1 MKKSFFILGFLISL
15 LISCPPPTP
24 EPGPDEGGSGSGSET
39 AKEFTVSFDAN
50 GGTGTIAPMKVKAG
64 TEITLPDGTAFSRKY
79 YTFNYWTISGTDF
92 YEAGSKYTVK
102 ADTVFSAAWR
112 HNQVSITYDSND
124 DTVSDT
130 EQWVNAGSDLILP
143 GNLFDSSPS
152 GKHFYGWTTSA
163 TATEDDILAPG
174 SAFPVD
180 ETELTFYAFW
190 GSESVTEYTV
200 TFFGTEMEAIT
211 FNRYTEEIRLPLYT
225 GEPGMICKGW
235 DTDSA
240 AETVVYEDGGTIP
253 KTALTGDIV
262 LYPILE
268 DIRVALTWEKNGAV
282 SPYDSTVFPNQAAP
296 GDFLF
301 MAYAVTKDSG
311 DGKVWIL
318 ESVTAE
324 TVSGQTVSTR
334 KEMMDGIAEVWY
346 ISVPAEATVITL
358 NWKEKTDVTV
368 TSLTVEEN
376 YEYTEGDPAI
386 DFWFIY
392 KADFDP
398 AKGNLK
404 ITKDGQEVE
413 ILSYLYEFYT
423 AEEKVGD
430 CELSPEQGA
439 GQYLLQIIVNG
450 NVLKEA
456 SFNVTLTDSSD
467 PTTPQTHTVT
477 FNAGGG
483 TGTVD
488 PMTAEAGTVITLPS
502 ADGLSRQYYTFTAWK
517 TGGKQYNPGDQ
528 FTVSADTV
536 FTAVWTR
543 NTITVTYK
551 ANHESVTPST
561 HTETVDAGGFFRLS
575 ENPFSNSPD
584 GQIFYGWATTA
595 ATATETNILAPG
607 STFPVEETDL
617 TFYAYW
623 RTESVK
629 EYKVTFSGT
638 EMEPITFNE
647 YTEEIRLPLYTG
659 EPGMICKG
667 WDTDSAAETV
677 VYEDGGTIPKTALTG
692 DIVLYPI
699 LEDIR
704 VALTW
709 EKNGAVSPYDSTVFP
724 NQAAPGDFLFMA
736 YAVTK
741 DSGDGK
747 VWILESVTAET
758 VSGQTVSTRK
768 EMMDGIAE
776 VWYISVPAEATVIT
790 LNWKEKTDVTVTS
803 LTVEENYEYTEGD
816 PAIDFWF
823 IYKADFDPA
832 KGNLKITKD
841 GQEVEILS
849 YLYEFYTAEEK
860 VGDCELSPEQGAG
873 QYLLQI
879 IVNGNVLKEASFNVT
894 LTDSSDPTTPQTHT
908 VTFNAGGG
916 TGTVDPM
923 TAEAGTVI
931 TLPSA
936 DGLSRQYYTFTAWKT
951 GGKQYNPGDQFTV
964 SADTVFTAV
973 WTRNTI
979 TVTYEAG
986 NASVTPATHTETVD
1000 AGGFFRLPENPFDN
1014 SPDGQILYGWA
1025 LTQTPQE
1032 SEIFKPNTEYT
1043 AGEADI
1049 TFYAVWKS
1057 SSEVVSL
1064 TWNKNGAEIL
1074 SPYLEES
1081 ALFPATLTSG
1091 TTFKFPAY
1099 AVTKKPATG
1108 GNPFL
1113 LTGLT
1118 VETAD
1123 GTTVAV
1129 SEQTNSESGLSEW
1142 SFTTGSENLNIT
1154 LNWQEVT
1161 DPSVIISQILPT
1173 YNPGA
1178 MNVAMTYLSCNFNP
1192 YPEMLSLYEY
1202 KSEKDEYELVAA
1214 DCRFSDSVNG
1224 EYVFEINWSE
1234 TITGREHYYKVN
1246 ATTGSTSKEYRFF
1259 LEPPKISL
1267 TYIKNGAEVPPAY
1280 QEDAFPVA
1288 VYQGTVMLE
1297 EMHYFKNDGD
1307 APYILTGINV
1317 TETVSGNPVNVT
1329 KSDGDYCPCW
1339 SFQAGTEAL
1348 TVELLWEK
1356 QTIANDTFD
1365 VQYVFCEKNYI
1376 EVAVLTDI
1384 ALSPGMI
1391 TVTDGNDN
1399 PFTPFQKFTTC
1410 AQIQNGIR
1418 SYSCFLDFST
1428 NIPAG
1433 TYNVI
1438 VTVSGQTIH
1447 TETVTVSEPQP

>member
-1 MKKSFFILGFLISL
+1 MKNSFLILGFLISL

-24 EPGPDEGGSGSGSET
+24 EPGPDEGGSGSGNET

-79 YTFNYWTISGTDF
+79 YTFNYWTISGSDF

-130 EQWVNAGSDLILP
+130 EQWADAGSDLILP

-163 TATEDDILAPG
+163 TATEADILAPG
-174 SAFPVD
+174 SAFRVE
-180 ETELTFYAFW
+180 ETALTFYAYW
-190 GSESVTEYTV
+190 GSESVPEYTV

-211 FNRYTEEIRLPLYT
+211 FNKYTEEIRLPLYT
-225 GEPGMICKGW
+225 GEPGLLCKGW

-253 KTALTGDIV
+253 KAALTGNIV

-268 DIRVALTWEKNGAV
+268 DVRVTLTWEKNGAV
-282 SPYDSTVFPNQAAP
+282 SPDDSTVFPNQAAP

-318 ESVTAE
+318 ESVTAK

-334 KEMMDGIAEVWY
+334 KEMMDDIAEVWY

-358 NWKEKTDVTV
+358 NWKEKTDAVI
-368 TSLTVEEN
+368 TSLTVAEN
-376 YEYTEGDPAI
+376 YEYSDDESSI
-386 DFWFIY
+386 DFQFIY

-398 AKGNLK
+398 AQGNLK
-404 ITKDGQEVE
+404 ITKGGQEID
-413 ILSYLYEFYT
+413 ILSYHYEFYT
-423 AEEKVGD
+423 AEEKIAFCG
-430 CELSPEQGA
+430 LSPAAGP

-456 SFNVTLTDSSD
+456 SFNVTLTEGGD

-477 FNAGGG
+477 FNSDGG

-488 PMTAEAGTVITLPS
+488 PMTAEAGSAITLPS
-502 ADGLSRQYYTFTAWK
+502 ADGLSRQYYTFTAWE
-517 TGGKQYNPGDQ
+517 TGEKHYNPGD
-528 FTVSADTV
+528 
-536 FTAVWTR
+536 
-543 NTITVTYK
+543 K
-551 ANHESVTPST
+551 
-561 HTETVDAGGFFRLS
+561 
-575 ENPFSNSPD
+575 
-584 GQIFYGWATTA
+584 
-595 ATATETNILAPG
+595 
-607 STFPVEETDL
+607 
-617 TFYAYW
+617 
-623 RTESVK
+623 
-629 EYKVTFSGT
+629 
-638 EMEPITFNE
+638 
-647 YTEEIRLPLYTG
+647 
-659 EPGMICKG
+659 
-667 WDTDSAAETV
+667 
-677 VYEDGGTIPKTALTG
+677 
-692 DIVLYPI
+692 
-699 LEDIR
+699 
-704 VALTW
+704 
-709 EKNGAVSPYDSTVFP
+709 
-724 NQAAPGDFLFMA
+724 
-736 YAVTK
+736 
-741 DSGDGK
+741 
-747 VWILESVTAET
+747 
-758 VSGQTVSTRK
+758 
-768 EMMDGIAE
+768 
-776 VWYISVPAEATVIT
+776 
-790 LNWKEKTDVTVTS
+790 
-803 LTVEENYEYTEGD
+803 
-816 PAIDFWF
+816 
-823 IYKADFDPA
+823 
-832 KGNLKITKD
+832 
-841 GQEVEILS
+841 
-849 YLYEFYTAEEK
+849 
-860 VGDCELSPEQGAG
+860 
-873 QYLLQI
+873 
-879 IVNGNVLKEASFNVT
+879 
-894 LTDSSDPTTPQTHT
+894 
-908 VTFNAGGG
+908 
-916 TGTVDPM
+916 
-923 TAEAGTVI
+923 
-931 TLPSA
+931 
-936 DGLSRQYYTFTAWKT
+936 
-951 GGKQYNPGDQFTV
+951 FTV

-979 TVTYEAG
+979 TVTYEA
-986 NASVTPATHTETVD
+986 NHESVTPSTHTETVD

-1032 SEIFKPNTEYT
+1032 SEILNPNTEYT
-1043 AGEADI
+1043 AGEIDI

-1057 SSEVVSL
+1057 SSDVISL

-1081 ALFPATLTSG
+1081 DLFPATLTSG

-1129 SEQTNSESGLSEW
+1129 SEQTNGESGLSEW
-1142 SFTTGSENLNIT
+1142 SFTTGSKNLNIT
-1154 LNWQEVT
+1154 LNWEEVSS
-1161 DPSVIISQILPT
+1161 PSVTISQILPS

-1192 YPEMLSLYEY
+1192 YPEMFSLYGD
-1202 KSEKDEYELVAA
+1202 KSEKYEYELLVA
-1214 DCRFSDSVNG
+1214 DYRFSAPVNG

-1234 TITGREHYYKVN
+1234 TITGRKHYYKVY
-1246 ATTGSTSKEYRFF
+1246 ATTGSTSEEYLFS

-1267 TYIKNGAEVPPAY
+1267 TYIKNGAETYSIY

-1288 VYQGTVMLE
+1288 VYQGATVMLE
-1297 EMHYFKNDGD
+1297 EMYYFKNDGD

-1317 TETVSGNPVNVT
+1317 TETASGTPVNVT
-1329 KSDGDYCPCW
+1329 KSDGEYSPCW
-1339 SFQAGTEAL
+1339 SFQAGTKPL
-1348 TVELLWEK
+1348 TVELLWEI
-1356 QTIANDTFD
+1356 QSIEGYTFD
-1365 VQYVFCEKNYI
+1365 VQYVLYEKNYI
-1376 EVAVLTDI
+1376 DMPVLTDI

-1391 TVTDGNDN
+1391 TVTNETGQ
-1399 PFTPFQKFTTC
+1399 PVIPSQKTAAC

-1418 SYSCFLDFST
+1418 THSCFIEFDP

-1438 VTVSGQTIH
+1438 VTVSGQTIC
-1447 TETVTVSEPQP
+1447 TETVTVPEPQP

>member
-1 MKKSFFILGFLISL
+1 MKNSFLILGFLISL

-24 EPGPDEGGSGSGSET
+24 EPGPDEGGSGSGNET

-79 YTFNYWTISGTDF
+79 YTFNYWTISGSDF

-130 EQWVNAGSDLILP
+130 EQWADAGSDLILP

-163 TATEDDILAPG
+163 TATEADILAPG
-174 SAFPVD
+174 SAFRVE
-180 ETELTFYAFW
+180 ETALTFYAYW
-190 GSESVTEYTV
+190 GSESVPEYTV

-211 FNRYTEEIRLPLYT
+211 FNKYTEEIRLPLYT
-225 GEPGMICKGW
+225 GEPGLLCKGW

-253 KTALTGDIV
+253 KAALTGNIV

-268 DIRVALTWEKNGAV
+268 DVRVTLTWEKNGAV
-282 SPYDSTVFPNQAAP
+282 SPDDSTVFPNQAAP

-318 ESVTAE
+318 ESVTAK

-334 KEMMDGIAEVWY
+334 KEMMDDIAEVWY

-358 NWKEKTDVTV
+358 NWKEKTDAVI
-368 TSLTVEEN
+368 TSLTVAEN
-376 YEYTEGDPAI
+376 YEYSDDESSI
-386 DFWFIY
+386 DFQFIY

-398 AKGNLK
+398 AQGNLK
-404 ITKDGQEVE
+404 ITKGGQEID
-413 ILSYLYEFYT
+413 ILSYHYEFYT
-423 AEEKVGD
+423 AEEKIAFCG
-430 CELSPEQGA
+430 LSPAAGP

-456 SFNVTLTDSSD
+456 SFNVTLTEGGD

-477 FNAGGG
+477 FNSDGG

-488 PMTAEAGTVITLPS
+488 PMTAEAGSAITLPS
-502 ADGLSRQYYTFTAWK
+502 ADGLSRQYYTFTAWE
-517 TGGKQYNPGDQ
+517 TGEKHYNPGD
-528 FTVSADTV
+528 
-536 FTAVWTR
+536 
-543 NTITVTYK
+543 K
-551 ANHESVTPST
+551 
-561 HTETVDAGGFFRLS
+561 
-575 ENPFSNSPD
+575 
-584 GQIFYGWATTA
+584 
-595 ATATETNILAPG
+595 
-607 STFPVEETDL
+607 
-617 TFYAYW
+617 
-623 RTESVK
+623 
-629 EYKVTFSGT
+629 
-638 EMEPITFNE
+638 
-647 YTEEIRLPLYTG
+647 
-659 EPGMICKG
+659 
-667 WDTDSAAETV
+667 
-677 VYEDGGTIPKTALTG
+677 
-692 DIVLYPI
+692 
-699 LEDIR
+699 
-704 VALTW
+704 
-709 EKNGAVSPYDSTVFP
+709 
-724 NQAAPGDFLFMA
+724 
-736 YAVTK
+736 
-741 DSGDGK
+741 
-747 VWILESVTAET
+747 
-758 VSGQTVSTRK
+758 
-768 EMMDGIAE
+768 
-776 VWYISVPAEATVIT
+776 
-790 LNWKEKTDVTVTS
+790 
-803 LTVEENYEYTEGD
+803 
-816 PAIDFWF
+816 
-823 IYKADFDPA
+823 
-832 KGNLKITKD
+832 
-841 GQEVEILS
+841 
-849 YLYEFYTAEEK
+849 
-860 VGDCELSPEQGAG
+860 
-873 QYLLQI
+873 
-879 IVNGNVLKEASFNVT
+879 
-894 LTDSSDPTTPQTHT
+894 
-908 VTFNAGGG
+908 
-916 TGTVDPM
+916 
-923 TAEAGTVI
+923 
-931 TLPSA
+931 
-936 DGLSRQYYTFTAWKT
+936 
-951 GGKQYNPGDQFTV
+951 FTV

-979 TVTYEAG
+979 TVTYEA
-986 NASVTPATHTETVD
+986 NHESVTPSTHTETVD

-1025 LTQTPQE
+1025 PTQTPQE

-1043 AGEADI
+1043 AGEIDI

-1057 SSEVVSL
+1057 SSDVISL

-1081 ALFPATLTSG
+1081 DLFPATLTSG

-1129 SEQTNSESGLSEW
+1129 SEQTNGESGLSEW
-1142 SFTTGSENLNIT
+1142 SFTTGSKNLNIT
-1154 LNWQEVT
+1154 LNWEEVSS
-1161 DPSVIISQILPT
+1161 PSVTISQILPS

-1192 YPEMLSLYEY
+1192 YPEMFSLYGD
-1202 KSEKDEYELVAA
+1202 KSEKYEYELLVA
-1214 DCRFSDSVNG
+1214 DYRFSAPVNG

-1234 TITGREHYYKVN
+1234 TITGRKHYYKVY
-1246 ATTGSTSKEYRFF
+1246 ATTGSTSEEYLFS

-1267 TYIKNGAEVPPAY
+1267 TYIKNGAETYSIY

-1288 VYQGTVMLE
+1288 VYQGATVMLE
-1297 EMHYFKNDGD
+1297 EMYYFKNDGD

-1317 TETVSGNPVNVT
+1317 TETASGTPVNVT
-1329 KSDGDYCPCW
+1329 KSDGEYSPCW
-1339 SFQAGTEAL
+1339 SFQAGTKPL
-1348 TVELLWEK
+1348 TVELLWEI
-1356 QTIANDTFD
+1356 QSIEGYTFD
-1365 VQYVFCEKNYI
+1365 VQYVLYEKNYI
-1376 EVAVLTDI
+1376 DMPVLTDI

-1391 TVTDGNDN
+1391 TVTNETGQ
-1399 PFTPFQKFTTC
+1399 PVIPSQKTAAC

-1418 SYSCFLDFST
+1418 THSCFIEFDP

-1438 VTVSGQTIH
+1438 VTVSGQTIC
-1447 TETVTVSEPQP
+1447 TETVTVPEPQP